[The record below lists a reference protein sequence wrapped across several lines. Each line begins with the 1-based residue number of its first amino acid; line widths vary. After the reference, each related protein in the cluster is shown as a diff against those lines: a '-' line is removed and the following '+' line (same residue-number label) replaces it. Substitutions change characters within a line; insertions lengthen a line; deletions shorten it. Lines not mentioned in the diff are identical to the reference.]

1 MCIFAGEKEF
11 NIMVYDKHIDKTE
24 DALCELREVYSSNEV
39 DRFIDGLESG
49 RINSEEKVIKFTN
62 FIRSSD
68 GLTQLEFTRLKRLQD
83 EGFIEKFATNYN
95 KRYSTCHMLM
105 DKMRSGI
112 SRGIQML
119 EKLCDKTRSRR
130 QSKPKRKVI
139 DNSKMGNS
147 PYNSTLWGLEY
158 YIESVHVLY
167 GEILDYK
174 THLSECIDLCLYIIE
189 QVAYIRS
196 HPEAAH
202 EKHRKSRQEVL
213 LNSRSVVKR
222 LVDMN
227 VEMENDLMKKVEA
240 WKQEKKSIEEISALL
255 YHELDENEYND
266 WVISEEVMAARRQ
279 GITNQERA
287 LWGDDKQQVMRCR
300 TAYSHIDELNPE
312 GQKGRIGGEFLALL
326 HKWSKVQPS
335 RGVEYWLTYFTDF
348 YTTNG
353 GKLKPVKLGAVKKG
367 LTQIVK
373 AEVTKKEV
381 DEFNEAMDDLVKK
394 HMKNLSE

>member
-130 QSKPKRKVI
+130 QSKPKRKV
-139 DNSKMGNS
+139 
-147 PYNSTLWGLEY
+147 
-158 YIESVHVLY
+158 
-167 GEILDYK
+167 
-174 THLSECIDLCLYIIE
+174 
-189 QVAYIRS
+189 S

-312 GQKGRIGGEFLALL
+312 GQKGRIGGVFLALL

-381 DEFNEAMDDLVKK
+381 DEFNEAMDNLVKK